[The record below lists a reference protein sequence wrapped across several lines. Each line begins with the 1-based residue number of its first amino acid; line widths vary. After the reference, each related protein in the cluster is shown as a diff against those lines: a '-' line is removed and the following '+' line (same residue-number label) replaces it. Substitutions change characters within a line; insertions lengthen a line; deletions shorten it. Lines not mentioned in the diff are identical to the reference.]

1 MLDVLL
7 GDLDGDGSVGLPD
20 LSVLLAHFGSTG
32 ASAADGDSDGDEDV
46 DIRDLTL
53 LLADF
58 GGSCG

>member
-1 MLDVLL
+1 
-7 GDLDGDGSVGLPD
+7 
-20 LSVLLAHFGSTG
+20 VLLAHFGSTG